1 MRIGS
6 SAWYEA
12 HPEAPTWAEAQ
23 ADLAQDKANPVQPH
37 PGLAAMIRERTEA
50 YEQQQA
56 AQWEWEKTCPW

>member
-1 MRIGS
+1 M
-6 SAWYEA
+6 
-12 HPEAPTWAEAQ
+12 WAEAQ